1 MHGGVDLGTA
11 VTSIGRMEMGKALV
25 YAPVLGL
32 TNTLDTKLDGVAPWR
47 VVAGTAGVSLTLA
60 YLYSLT
66 QGREFLSERVK
77 SSVFRLMR
85 KLPMVKRQIETEK
98 EKIKS
103 SMEEEHA
110 SATRGIPNRHFLP
123 PQGLS
128 KDEILSETKSHL
140 DQGDLDW
147 AGGAM
152 SGTVYNSSQELSQ
165 LMTEVYGLAA
175 WTNPL
180 HADAFPGLRKMEA
193 EIVRMA
199 CTLFHG
205 SDKSCG
211 VVTTGGTESIILAC
225 KAYRDLARQERG
237 VEVGEMLVPITAHAA
252 FDKAASLLGMRIRHV
267 PVDEVTKKV
276 KVDSMR
282 RMITTRTI
290 MLVGS
295 APQFPHGVIDNIQ
308 EIAALGLRYGI
319 PVHVDACLGGFLI
332 PFMDAAGFPLPPFDF
347 RVPGVTSMSADTH
360 KYGFAPK
367 GSSVLVYSE
376 KKYRDYQWFSFPD
389 WPGGIYATPT
399 IGGSRAGGI
408 IAACWAALL
417 FFGREGYVSTT
428 REIITVTR
436 KIASALRDIP
446 GLYIVGSPDVSVIA
460 FDSHHFNIYGLS
472 DKMKERGWALNA
484 LQFPSCVHI
493 CVTRP
498 HTLPGVAD
506 KFIKDVQ
513 EVTAEIM
520 SNPEAIQAGSAA
532 MYGMAASIPD
542 RSIVSDLTGVY
553 LDALYSLGPRT
564 QPDKGSLTN
573 GSLANGSAAHH

>member
-1 MHGGVDLGTA
+1 
-11 VTSIGRMEMGKALV
+11 
-25 YAPVLGL
+25 
-32 TNTLDTKLDGVAPWR
+32 
-47 VVAGTAGVSLTLA
+47 VAGTAGVSLALA

-66 QGREFLSERVK
+66 QGREFLSDRVRNG
-77 SSVFRLMR
+77 VFRLLR
-85 KLPMVKRQIETEK
+85 RLPMVRRQIDAEMSK
-98 EKIKS
+98 MKA
-103 SMEEEHA
+103 SMEEEHF
-110 SATRGIPNRHFLP
+110 TGTEGIPNRHFLP
-123 PQGLS
+123 RQGLS
-128 KDEILSETKSHL
+128 KEEILAETKSHH
-140 DQGDLDW
+140 DAGELDW
-147 AGGAM
+147 EGGAM
-152 SGTVYNSSQELSQ
+152 SGGVYNSSKELSL
-165 LMTEVYGLAA
+165 LMTEVYGLTA

-180 HADAFPGLRKMEA
+180 HPDAFPGLRKMEA
-193 EIVRMA
+193 EIIRMA
-199 CTLFHG
+199 CGLFHG
-205 SDKSCG
+205 SPSSCG
-211 VVTTGGTESIILAC
+211 VTTTGGTESIILAC
-225 KAYRDLARQERG
+225 KAYRDMARQERG
-237 VEVGEMLVPITAHAA
+237 VEVGEMLVPVTAHAA
-252 FDKAASLLGMRIRHV
+252 FDKAAAMLGLRIRHV

-276 KVDSMR
+276 KVDTMK
-282 RMITTRTI
+282 RMISGRTI

-332 PFMDAAGFPLPPFDF
+332 PFMEAAGFPLKPFDF
-347 RVPGVTSMSADTH
+347 RVPGVCSISADTH

-367 GSSVLVYSE
+367 GSSILMYTD
-376 KKYRDYQWFSFPD
+376 KKYRDYQWMCFPD

-428 REIITVTR
+428 REIVTTTR
-436 KIASALRDIP
+436 KIAESLRAIP

-460 FDSHHFNIYGLS
+460 FDSHDFNIYGLS

-484 LQFPSCVHI
+484 LQFPTCVHM

-506 KFIKDVQ
+506 RFIKDVQ

-520 SNPEAIQAGSAA
+520 VNPDGVQAGSAA

-542 RSIVSDLTGVY
+542 RSIVSELTGVY
-553 LDALYSLGPRT
+553 LDALYCLGPGT
-564 QPDKGSLTN
+564 PEKGPISN
-573 GSLANGSAAHH
+573 GSVPNGIPAQH